1 MLEDLTLNRQSFL
14 CRCGKNNCNQIGEE
28 IVLIAPGFQKHLVPP
43 IVTAVLGILLQ
54 LWYVIILSGLLIL
67 FVLFFFRDPS
77 RHPEQENPN
86 MILAPADG
94 TIQEISTDLETNS
107 ILIRTTMTVFNV
119 HVTRAPITGQIIES
133 GAKNGAHYP
142 IFFQQA
148 KTQNQR
154 KHIILEN
161 SKIKATIIFI
171 AGFLARQI
179 ALYVKMG
186 DTITQGQRLGIIK
199 FGSEVDLIIHQPKI
213 DLLIK
218 KGDKTRAGETVI
230 GVIKD

>member
-1 MLEDLTLNRQSFL
+1 M
-14 CRCGKNNCNQIGEE
+14 
-28 IVLIAPGFQKHLVPP
+28 
-43 IVTAVLGILLQ
+43 Q
-54 LWYVIILSGLLIL
+54 LWFVVVLSVLLIF
-67 FVLFFFRDPS
+67 FVLFFFRDPT
-77 RHPEQENPN
+77 RHPEQQNPH
-86 MILAPADG
+86 MMLAPADG

-119 HVTRAPITGQIIES
+119 HVTRAPIAGHITKSE
-133 GAKNGAHYP
+133 AKNGAHYP
-142 IFFQQA
+142 IFFQRA

-154 KHIILEN
+154 KHIIIEN
-161 SKIKATIIFI
+161 SRIKATIIFI

-186 DTITQGQRLGIIK
+186 DTVTQGQRLGIIK
-199 FGSEVDLIIHQPKI
+199 FGSEVDMIIHQPMKI